1 MVRFELFEVHIED
14 VAPFMSNGLDVK
26 DKDDVQR
33 VTYGGSH
40 EPIDF
45 IWGEHTVDFT
55 ITNPKDHASLYAAR
69 KICREQRKTFTIVC
83 FSKDLDGTLVPI
95 HQLDG
100 CIFVEGDRQMTAK
113 KEIVPNFTGFA
124 MQSTA
129 LDTQYD

>member
-1 MVRFELFEVHIED
+1 MVRFELFEVHVQD
-14 VAPFMSNGLDVK
+14 CDPFMSNGLDVK

-40 EPIDF
+40 EVIDF

-55 ITNPKDHASLYAAR
+55 ITNPKDTMALYNAR
-69 KICREQRKTFTIVC
+69 QACRESRTTFSIVC
-83 FSKDLDGTLVPI
+83 FSYDLNGELIPI

-124 MQSTA
+124 MRSQV
-129 LDTQYD
+129 LETQY